1 MTKPS
6 PFLEGTNI
14 QLIWDS
20 TSLGWLKTCP
30 RLYQYQMIEQRV
42 SRGENVHLRFGIHY
56 HAGLEYYDHL
66 KVQGHTHES
75 ALEMVVDKIL
85 LDTWDRP
92 DGEPDGHPWEGE
104 SPKTRETLL
113 RSIIW
118 YLDQFGDNDPAQ
130 TITLANGRPAV
141 ELTFR
146 LPLDWGPQSL
156 HDWGTVPEGTEMFY
170 SLSGHLDRLVTFLGD
185 TYVMDRKTTEK
196 TLSPNYFSGYEPDN
210 QMSLYTLA
218 AKSIFDV
225 PVKGVII
232 DAAQT
237 AVGFTRFERGMTF
250 RNDAQLDEW
259 LLDLANWL
267 DAAEGY
273 AVANYWPMNDKSC
286 KFCAFRRVCSR
297 DPAVRPSLL
306 ESDFEQRFWNPADK
320 R

>member
-1 MTKPS
+1 
-6 PFLEGTNI
+6 
-14 QLIWDS
+14 
-20 TSLGWLKTCP
+20 
-30 RLYQYQMIEQRV
+30 MIERRFP
-42 SRGENVHLRFGIHY
+42 RGESVHLRFGIHY

-66 KVQGHTHES
+66 KAQGYIHEV

-85 LDTWDRP
+85 IDTWD
-92 DGEPDGHPWEGE
+92 GEAPWEGE
-104 SPKTRETLL
+104 SPKTRDTLL

-146 LPLDWGPQSL
+146 LPLDWGPPS
-156 HDWGTVPEGTEMFY
+156 TEAFY

-185 TYVMDRKTTEK
+185 TYVMDRKTTK
-196 TLSPNYFSGYEPDN
+196 QTLSPNYFSAYEPDN

-218 AKSIFDV
+218 AQSIFDV
-225 PVKGVII
+225 PVKGVVI
-232 DAAQT
+232 DAAQI

-250 RNDAQLDEW
+250 RNESQLDEW

-267 DAAEGY
+267 DAAERY
-273 AVANYWPMNDKSC
+273 AIANYWPMNDKSC
-286 KFCAFRRVCSR
+286 RFCAFRRVCSR